1 MKDRAMQ
8 ALYLLALQPIA
19 ECTADR
25 NSYGFR
31 PKRSVADAIEQ
42 CFAALSRHDCAPWI
56 LEGDIKGC
64 FDNISH
70 DWLIAHAPIEKAILR
85 KWLKAGFIE
94 ANALWPTEAGTPQGG
109 IISPT
114 LANIALD
121 GLEAELHR
129 RFRQPTKVHLV
140 RYADDFI
147 ISGRSKELLENEVK
161 PLVADFLRVR
171 GLELSPE
178 KTSITHIKQGFDFL
192 GHNVRRY
199 DSGKFLTKPS
209 RKAVI
214 GFLRRA
220 RGLIKA
226 NRTATQAD
234 LIATLNP
241 LLRGWA
247 NFYRHA
253 VAKEIF
259 RAMDDQIWKAI
270 WRWVQRR
277 HPKKGKGWLRRR
289 YFPANPRDRLWF
301 ATKPNGKKGERR
313 ELLKLSRVPITRH
326 IKIKAEANPFDA
338 RWELYFERRDQR
350 RMQET
355 VDRWTWILWQRQD
368 GRCLVCG
375 HLITLETEWHTH
387 HVVWKVKGGT
397 DRLDNLA
404 LLHPTCHRQVHSSE
418 HPSSCRAPHGAL
430 ARV

>member
-1 MKDRAMQ
+1 VHYGVVDR
-8 ALYLLALQPIA
+8 P
-19 ECTADR
+19 
-25 NSYGFR
+25 
-31 PKRSVADAIEQ
+31 
-42 CFAALSRHDCAPWI
+42 H
-56 LEGDIKGC
+56 KG
-64 FDNISH
+64 
-70 DWLIAHAPIEKAILR
+70 
-85 KWLKAGFIE
+85 
-94 ANALWPTEAGTPQGG
+94 TEADHHSSAYPC
-109 IISPT
+109 
-114 LANIALD
+114 
-121 GLEAELHR
+121 R
-129 RFRQPTKVHLV
+129 
-140 RYADDFI
+140 
-147 ISGRSKELLENEVK
+147 K

-178 KTSITHIKQGFDFL
+178 KTSITHIEQGFDFL
-192 GHNVRRY
+192 GHYVRRY
-199 DSGKFLTKPS
+199 DSGKFLTIPS

-214 GFLRRA
+214 GFLRRV

-234 LIATLNP
+234 MIATLNP

-253 VAKEIF
+253 VAREIF

-289 YFPANPRDRLWF
+289 YFPANPRDRWWF

-313 ELLKLSRVPITRH
+313 QLLKLSRVPITRH
-326 IKIKAEANPFDA
+326 IKVKAEANPFDA

-375 HLITLETEWHTH
+375 NLITLETEWHTH